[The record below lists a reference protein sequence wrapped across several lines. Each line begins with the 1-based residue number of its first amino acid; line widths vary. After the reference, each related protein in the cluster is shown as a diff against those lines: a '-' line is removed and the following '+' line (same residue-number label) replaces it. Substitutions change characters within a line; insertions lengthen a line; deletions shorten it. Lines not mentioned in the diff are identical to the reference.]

1 MAVTLA
7 TSIARGTDVNQL
19 GPANSGGSMV
29 VGSNKKVIKEA
40 VATRTL
46 LASESGALCVFDRA
60 AGVVFTLPAPVVGM
74 EFDFIVQTAV
84 TSNAH
89 KVITNAATVF
99 LVGGVLMGDVTI
111 ATSGDYF
118 EADGSTH
125 VSLSA
130 AGSTT
135 GGLLGERYKVTCI
148 SATQWVIHGV
158 CHGAG
163 TLATPFAT
171 S

>member
-1 MAVTLA
+1 MATIPSTLERLNYGAPAGCIA
-7 TSIARGTDVNQL
+7 TGLHRQVIDG
-19 GPANSGGSMV
+19 
-29 VGSNKKVIKEA
+29 VG
-40 VATRTL
+40 ATRTL
-46 LASESGALCVFDRA
+46 KAEESGALCLFDRA
-60 AGVVFTLPAPVVGM
+60 AGIVYTLPAPAVGLTF
-74 EFDFIVQTAV
+74 EFLVTVAV

-89 KVITNAATVF
+89 KVITDAATTF
-99 LVGGVLMGDVTI
+99 LLGGVIMGDVTV
-111 ATSGDYF
+111 AQSGDYF

-125 VSLSA
+125 VAISA
-130 AGSTT
+130 AGTTT
-135 GGLLGERYKVTCI
+135 GGLLGERYVVTCI

>member
-1 MAVTLA
+1 MATA
-7 TSIARGTDVNQL
+7 KGTDLQQIGAASPGGTKQL
-19 GPANSGGSMV
+19 GAHRQV
-29 VGSNKKVIKEA
+29 VGED

-46 LASESGALCVFDRA
+46 LAEESGALCLLDRA
-60 AGVVFTLPAPVVGM
+60 AGVVYTLPVPAVGM
-74 EFDFIVQTAV
+74 EFEFLATVAV

-89 KVITNAATVF
+89 KVITDAGTTF
-99 LVGGVLMGDVTI
+99 LVGGIIMGDVTV

-118 EADGSTH
+118 EADGTTI
-125 VSLSA
+125 VALSA
-130 AGSTT
+130 AGTTT
-135 GGLLGERYKVTCI
+135 GGLLGERYVVTCI
-148 SATQWVIHGV
+148 SSTQWTIHGV